1 MKNNK
6 TVQLNTNF
14 KDMMYYWLKFI
25 KPFHTLSEQPMRI
38 LSLLLY
44 FYFDYKE
51 KTSDEDLLWRLLF
64 SYDTKVM
71 ISNELDVK
79 VHTVEN
85 KLTELRRKKV
95 ISKNKIDERFIPNID
110 KDSKNFSINFLFNIN
125 DDK

>member
-1 MKNNK
+1 
-6 TVQLNTNF
+6 
-14 KDMMYYWLKFI
+14 MMYYWLKFI

>member
-6 TVQLNTNF
+6 TVQINTNF